1 LTAPRLTEAIGR
13 AALGPPE
20 PAGPETFALPAGA
33 FLKTDLPVWRGLY
46 ELGLDFSA
54 FQGHFENRPVLPALA
69 QTLLAKDLAGRLWP
83 ELDRISAIIS
93 AKFLGLVEPPALVA
107 VYAQPSAAVPGPG
120 QWRFQLAAARA
131 GGPAVEAAALRLEL
145 APLC

>member
-1 LTAPRLTEAIGR
+1 M
-13 AALGPPE
+13 
-20 PAGPETFALPAGA
+20 
-33 FLKTDLPVWRGLY
+33 KTDLPVWRGLY
-46 ELGLDFSA
+46 DLDRGFPA

-83 ELDRISAIIS
+83 GLDRITAIIS

-107 VYAQPSAAVPGPG
+107 VYAQPPAVVPGPG
-120 QWRFQLAAARA
+120 QWRFQLAAARS

-145 APLC
+145 SPLC